1 MVAYLRGCLSLSLL
15 CLLVELLDGL
25 LDDVGP
31 KVTLKVRD
39 VRHTVA
45 RVCRVLEQV
54 LQIYTNIIKFF
65 LGHWYAVHNSI

>member
-1 MVAYLRGCLSLSLL
+1 
-15 CLLVELLDGL
+15 LVELLDGL

-45 RVCRVLEQV
+45 RVRRVFEQV
-54 LQIYTNIIKFF
+54 LQIYTNIIKFSQAIGRF
-65 LGHWYAVHNSI
+65 VCSTLCLYDMYKLCRI